1 MRSRVSPFRSGAGL
15 LTPEVPTGRPG
26 RGSVGVGPAGREPG
40 GVVLAGAPS
49 SSAEMTRV
57 DLADFDGWMK
67 SRVGHEAAEAVGASI
82 RASRAF
88 DEWDFSEWWSKS
100 RNDADAIAAQNCMR
114 FFKRPFNGA
123 LVERTARRELP
134 EEGEPGPWI
143 EEPMVVRAYAEAG
156 ELTGFER
163 PGEAP
168 PTEVP
173 VVSAVPRLAHVV
185 EELLRQ
191 GTLLP
196 TAPELLV
203 QVWFVVTMRD
213 VVLARGEA
221 PRWNA
226 VARREMD
233 RRAPA
238 LFQRVVW
245 MIDGAWSP
253 F

>member
-1 MRSRVSPFRSGAGL
+1 LRSRVSPFRSGGGL

-26 RGSVGVGPAGREPG
+26 RIAVGVGPAGREPG

-49 SSAEMTRV
+49 AAADLTRAE
-57 DLADFDGWMK
+57 LADFDGWMK
-67 SRVGHEAAEAVGASI
+67 SRVGREAAEAVGASI
-82 RASRAF
+82 RAVRAF
-88 DEWDFSEWWSKS
+88 DEWDFSEWWSRS
-100 RNDADAIAAQNCMR
+100 RNDADAIAKQNCMR

-123 LVERTARRELP
+123 LVERTARREP
-134 EEGEPGPWI
+134 AETGDAGPWV

-191 GTLLP
+191 GTLL
-196 TAPELLV
+196 TAAPELLV

-226 VARREMD
+226 VARRELD

-238 LFQRVVW
+238 LFQRVTW

>member
-1 MRSRVSPFRSGAGL
+1 MRSKVSPFRSGGGL
-15 LTPEVPTGRPG
+15 LSPEVPAGRPG
-26 RGSVGVGPAGREPG
+26 RSSVGVGPARSEPG
-40 GVVLAGAPS
+40 GVVPACDPS
-49 SSAEMTRV
+49 SAAEVTRA

-67 SRVGHEAAEAVGASI
+67 SRVGREAAEAVGASI

-100 RNDADAIAAQNCMR
+100 RNDADALARQNCMR

-134 EEGEPGPWI
+134 EAGERGPWI

-185 EELLRQ
+185 EDLLRK
-191 GTLLP
+191 GTLLDA
-196 TAPELLV
+196 APELLV
-203 QVWFVVTMRD
+203 QVWYVVTMRD
-213 VVLARGEA
+213 VVLARGQA
-221 PRWNA
+221 PRWTA

-233 RRAPA
+233 RRTPA

-245 MIDGAWSP
+245 MIGGAWSP

>member
-1 MRSRVSPFRSGAGL
+1 MRSKVSPFRPGTGL

-26 RGSVGVGPAGREPG
+26 RSSVGVGPAGREPG
-40 GVVLAGAPS
+40 GVAFAGDPSSQSELTRADLAG
-49 SSAEMTRV
+49 
-57 DLADFDGWMK
+57 FDGWMK
-67 SRVGHEAAEAVGASI
+67 SRVGREAAEAVGASI

-100 RNDADAIAAQNCMR
+100 RNDADALARQDCMR

-134 EEGEPGPWI
+134 DTGEPGPWV

-185 EELLRQ
+185 EDLLRK
-191 GTLLP
+191 GTLL
-196 TAPELLV
+196 TAAPELLV

-213 VVLARGEA
+213 VVLARGEV

-226 VARREMD
+226 VARRQID
-233 RRAPA
+233 RRSPA
-238 LFQRVVW
+238 LSQQVVW